1 MTISEYS
8 RSRISQSSPS
18 RRIFASITA
27 LILLVTFL
35 CLSTFIRC
43 TPSTFFAFT
52 LVNAVSMAVAIG
64 YLSTAVFAGAALL
77 GTSFLRAVLL
87 GEAAI
92 GVAVSAVQVVS
103 SMIALWG
110 SSPKPDSIEV
120 TGASGGDD
128 QAEEIAARIFFG
140 VSAVF
145 LGVVLIAYTWLTRQ
159 PSYKSITGA
168 LEQHRR
174 VGDPDERTRLVADDR
189 RYPSTEPNSHVY
201 QVFRQNLI
209 FMFSLA
215 YVFTVTI
222 VSAPSHLIS
231 TVIALRLMRS
241 LTRRSILRSQ
251 PAYDPRI

>member
-1 MTISEYS
+1 MVTISEHS
-8 RSRISQSSPS
+8 RYRMSQSSPS

-27 LILLVTFL
+27 LILLVTSL
-35 CLSTFIRC
+35 CLSTFIRG

-64 YLSTAVFAGAALL
+64 YLSTAIFAGAALL
-77 GTSFLRAVLL
+77 GTSFLRVVLS
-87 GEAAI
+87 GQAAI

-110 SSPKPDSIEV
+110 SSPKPNSIEV
-120 TGASGGDD
+120 TGAGGRDD

-159 PSYKSITGA
+159 PFYKSITNA

-174 VGDPDERTRLVADDR
+174 AGDPDERTRLVADDR
-189 RYPSTEPNSHVY
+189 RNPSTEPNSHVY
-201 QVFRQNLI
+201 QVFKQNLI

-215 YVFTVTI
+215 YVFTVTM
-222 VSAPSHLIS
+222 VSAHLIS
-231 TVIALRLMRS
+231 TVIALRLIRS
-241 LTRRSILRSQ
+241 LTRRSILQSQ
-251 PAYDPRI
+251 PACDPQI